1 MTTKRLARL
10 SLATPSA
17 DRVEIAADALD
28 ALCRAVRGAILL
40 PGDAGYEAARTVWN
54 AMIDRKPGLIVQ
66 CAGAA
71 DVIAAVRFAHAHG
84 LLVAVKGAGHNIAGS
99 AVCDGGLML
108 DLSPMKSVRVDPRQ
122 RTAVVEPGVT
132 LGELD
137 RETQAFGLATPLGIN
152 STTGVAGLTLGGG
165 FGWLSR
171 PFGHAIDN
179 LIAADVVTAQ
189 GELLH
194 ASADENADLFW
205 GLRGGGGNLGVVT
218 AFTFR
223 LHPVGPEV
231 LAGLIVFPLAQA
243 AGVLR
248 NYRAFVAE
256 APDEL
261 TVWVVLRKAPPLPFL
276 PADAHGTGVVILPL
290 IHVGDVAEGER
301 LIAPMRRFGEAL
313 GEHVGPMPFTAWQ
326 SAFDPMMAPGMRNYW
341 KSHDFSEL
349 SDAALDLMVEYAGTL
364 PTPECEMFI
373 AHLDG
378 AVGRVAPGA
387 MAYPHR
393 NARFVLNVHARW
405 QNPADDEACIRW
417 ARRFFAATAPHATG
431 GVYVNFMTGDEQD
444 RVRAAY
450 GENYDRLAT
459 LKAKYDPGN
468 LFQVNLNVR
477 PAA

>member
-1 MTTKRLARL
+1 
-10 SLATPSA
+10 
-17 DRVEIAADALD
+17 
-28 ALCRAVRGAILL
+28 
-40 PGDAGYEAARTVWN
+40 
-54 AMIDRKPGLIVQ
+54 MIDRKPGLIVQ

-71 DVIAAVRFAHAHG
+71 DVIAAVHFARAHG
-84 LLVAVKGAGHNIAGS
+84 SLVSVKGAGHNIAGS
-99 AVCDGGLML
+99 AVCDGGLTL
-108 DLSPMKSVRVDPRQ
+108 DLSPMKSVRVDSQQ

-171 PFGHAIDN
+171 RFGHSIDN
-179 LIAADVVTAQ
+179 LLAADVVTAR

-218 AFTFR
+218 SFTFR
-223 LHPVGPEV
+223 LHPVGPDV

-243 AGVLR
+243 ADVLR
-248 NYRAFVAE
+248 RYRAFVAE
-256 APDEL
+256 APDLL

-276 PADAHGTGVVILPL
+276 PAEAHGTEVVVMPL
-290 IHVGDVAEGER
+290 LYLGEVADGER
-301 LIAPMRRFGEAL
+301 AIAPLRTLGTPL
-313 GEHVGPMPFTAWQ
+313 GEHIGPMPYVAWQ
-326 SAFDPMMAPGMRNYW
+326 AAFDLMMTPGARNYW

-349 SDAALDLMVEYAGTL
+349 SDAALDLMIDYARRL

-378 AVGRVAPGA
+378 AAGRVAPDA

-393 NARFVLNVHARW
+393 KARFVLNVHARW
-405 QNPADDEACIRW
+405 QNAADDPACIGW
-417 ARRFFAATAPHATG
+417 ARSFFQATAPHATG
-431 GVYVNFMTGDEQD
+431 GVYVNFMTADEQD

-450 GENYDRLAT
+450 GANYDRLAA
-459 LKAKYDPGN
+459 LKATYDPGN
-468 LFQVNLNVR
+468 LFQVNLNVA